1 MSSIAIITARG
12 GSKRIPRKNIKPF
25 LGKPIMVYSIEA
37 ALASG
42 LFDTVM
48 VSTDDEEIAQIA
60 KEHGAQVPFY
70 RSERTSNDHAA
81 TADVVSEVLEEY
93 AKCGIY
99 YETACVIYPTA
110 PFLTADA
117 LKESMGILLEGNADG
132 VMPVVKFSFP
142 PQRSVVMRNGELIA
156 SDPESMKM
164 RSQDLEPHYHDCG
177 QFYCIRVASFLKQRA
192 MVMAHTAP
200 YLQDEMTVQDI
211 DTEEDWKIAEMKY
224 RLLQE
229 LRNA

>member
-25 LGKPIMVYSIEA
+25 LGKPIMTYSIEA
-37 ALASG
+37 ALSSG

-60 KEHGAQVPFY
+60 KEYGAQVPFY
-70 RSERTSNDHAA
+70 RSERTSNDYAA
-81 TADVVSEVLEEY
+81 TADVVSEVLDEY

-110 PFLTADA
+110 PFLTVDA
-117 LKESMGILLEGNADG
+117 LKDAMGILLGGDADG

-142 PQRSVVMRNGELIA
+142 PQRSVVMRNGLLVP

-192 MVMAHTAP
+192 MVMAHTMP
-200 YLQDEMTVQDI
+200 YLQDELTVQDI
-211 DTEEDWKIAEMKY
+211 DTEEDWKIAELKY
-224 RLLQE
+224 RLLHE
-229 LRNA
+229 EC

>member
-25 LGKPIMVYSIEA
+25 LGKPILAYSIAA
-37 ALASG
+37 ALESR

-60 KEHGAQVPFY
+60 KKCGAQVPFF
-70 RSERTSNDHAA
+70 RSERTSNDYAA

-93 AKCGIY
+93 AKRGIY

-117 LKESMGILLEGNADG
+117 LKEAMEILLNGDADSIL
-132 VMPVVKFSFP
+132 PVVKFSFP
-142 PQRSVVMRNGELIA
+142 PQRSVVLRDGKLVPY
-156 SDPESMKM
+156 DRESMAK

-192 MVMAHTAP
+192 MIMEHTAP
-200 YLQDEMTVQDI
+200 YYMDELTVQDI

-224 RLLQE
+224 RLLHE
-229 LRNA
+229 IR